1 LGPKKHRHQ
10 IRVSD
15 TEKAC
20 ILMATPMPVIA
31 VPTIDPAMISARR
44 AQQKRAQEL
53 LSYSAVEL
61 PPTETT
67 TERTTERTRLR
78 ILVTLQMKGA
88 KYSTGVCGNG
98 EKVFIDKKYV
108 KHFSQDKAQK
118 CDIRETPGKKMPWK
132 CMYVHKTDE

>member
-1 LGPKKHRHQ
+1 
-10 IRVSD
+10 
-15 TEKAC
+15 
-20 ILMATPMPVIA
+20 MPTIA
-31 VPTIDPAMISARR
+31 VPAVDPAMIAARR
-44 AQQKRAQEL
+44 AQQKRAQI
-53 LSYSAVEL
+53 LSGIAPVEI
-61 PPTETT
+61 PSVETEMTTETT
-67 TERTTERTRLR
+67 GKMRLR
-78 ILVTLQMKGA
+78 VLVTLQKTGT

>member
-1 LGPKKHRHQ
+1 
-10 IRVSD
+10 
-15 TEKAC
+15 
-20 ILMATPMPVIA
+20 MATPMPVIA
-31 VPTIDPAMISARR
+31 VPTIDPAMIAARR

-67 TERTTERTRLR
+67 TERTRLR
-78 ILVTLQMKGA
+78 ILVTLQTKGV

-118 CDIRETPGKKMPWK
+118 CDIRETPRKNMPWK

>member
-1 LGPKKHRHQ
+1 M
-10 IRVSD
+10 SD

-108 KHFSQDKAQK
+108 KHFSHETSHK
-118 CDIRETPGKKMPWK
+118 CDIRETPGKKMSWK
-132 CMYVHKTDE
+132 CIYVHP